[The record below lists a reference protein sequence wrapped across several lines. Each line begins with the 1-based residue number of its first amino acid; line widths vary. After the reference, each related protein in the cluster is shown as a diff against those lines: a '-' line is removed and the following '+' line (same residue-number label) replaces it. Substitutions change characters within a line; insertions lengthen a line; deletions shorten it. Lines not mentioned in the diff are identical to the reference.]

1 MSGDEPIIWCL
12 LGRKAGDNTQ
22 VLALAD
28 ELGLPY
34 TKKRIVARPWE
45 LLTHLSLRVT
55 LAGIDRRRSSPL
67 AGPWPDLIITAGR
80 RNEPVARWIRKQ
92 AAGKT
97 RIVQIGR
104 PWAPLDCY
112 DLIVTTPQYF
122 LPDLPSIRHNELPL
136 NRLLPVRLTAAADG
150 WRHRFH
156 ELPRPWIAV
165 LIGGD
170 SGRFVFT
177 RRKGARLGRLSDRL
191 ANGAGGSLLVTN
203 SPRTPAHVS
212 AAFRNAL
219 QVPYFDY
226 QWSPEG
232 DNPYVAYLA
241 LADAFVVTGES
252 MSMLGEAAS
261 TGKPLFVFD
270 SGDGDR
276 PWWRLRHN
284 YRYKPLSHHLA
295 MALGPRRMR
304 RDIGRIQSTLVDNR
318 RATWLGETSSLENW
332 RRPDGEQQPAA
343 DGACLKSARRELE
356 LSAQAVRRLLT
367 PC

>member
-34 TKKRIVARPWE
+34 MEKRIFARPWE

-55 LAGIDRRRSSPL
+55 LAGIDRRRSSLL

-80 RNEPVARWIRKQ
+80 RNEPVAQWIREQ
-92 AAGKT
+92 ASGKT

-122 LPDLPSIRHNELPL
+122 LPGLPNILHNELPL
-136 NRLLPVRLTAAADG
+136 NRLLPARLVAAADG
-150 WRHRFH
+150 WRHRFR

-177 RRKGARLGRLSDRL
+177 GRKGARLGRLCDRL
-191 ANGAGGSLLVTN
+191 ADAAGGSLLVTN
-203 SPRTPAHVS
+203 SPRTPAYAS
-212 AAFRNAL
+212 DAFRNAL
-219 QVPYFDY
+219 KVPYFEY
-226 QWSPEG
+226 QWSQG
-232 DNPYVAYLA
+232 WGNPYLAYLA

-252 MSMLGEAAS
+252 MSMLAEAAS
-261 TGKPLFVFD
+261 TGKPLYVFD
-270 SGDGDR
+270 TGDGDQ

-304 RDIGRIQSTLVDNR
+304 RDIGRIQSALVNNR
-318 RATWLGETSSLENW
+318 RAIWLGEASRLENW
-332 RRPDGEQQPAA
+332 RLDAGEGQPAA
-343 DGACLKSARRELE
+343 EGACRNLARRELE
-356 LSAQAVRRLLT
+356 LTAHAVRRLLT
-367 PC
+367 PR